1 MQHGLMS
8 RTPSGSHVHLST
20 DKLVALSVDRKLAE
34 FLKTQPGN
42 CLGAHERIIPAGR
55 RRSKLPSREGP
66 PYRGRYA
73 CDEENC
79 PVSWRG
85 AQSCIP
91 QGTATFI
98 SAPNL
103 PGGRVGLV
111 DAEDVPLGVHTIGLV
126 AHAGDGHLREGHLAA
141 FFDDFLDK
149 LIDGRDADQLRYG
162 NN

>member
-1 MQHGLMS
+1 MS

-73 CDEENC
+73 CDEENFLE
-79 PVSWRG
+79 SRRG
-85 AQSCIP
+85 AQSSFAK
-91 QGTATFI
+91 GTATSL
-98 SAPNL
+98 SASNL
-103 PGGRVGLV
+103 SGGGVGLV
-111 DAEDVPLGVHTIGLV
+111 DPEKVPPGV
-126 AHAGDGHLREGHLAA
+126 
-141 FFDDFLDK
+141 
-149 LIDGRDADQLRYG
+149 
-162 NN
+162 